1 MFSTLYNIIWL
12 LFNLVWFALWT
23 LKVIWKLGLIVYFCY
38 GALNLTFLIHK
49 LCKYVAEEHQKH
61 RNHHNHHLYSE
72 KHDNHHRS
80 SDHAMVRDTPSHG
93 SLLDTASI
101 YSDFSSRRSSEE
113 FVVTSWDSCQVRT
126 HHGIMGR
133 RFQDGGLLRY
143 RKWVPQQL
151 GDVIV
156 VTNSPPIGHMR
167 SQLTNHQVGIV

>member
-38 GALNLTFLIHK
+38 GALNLVFLIHK
-49 LCKYVAEEHQKH
+49 LCKYVAEEH
-61 RNHHNHHLYSE
+61 HNQRSQLRYSE

-80 SDHAMVRDTPSHG
+80 SDHTMERDTPSQG
-93 SLLDTASI
+93 SLLDTASV

-126 HHGIMGR
+126 HEQTLKYLFII
-133 RFQDGGLLRY
+133 QVY
-143 RKWVPQQL
+143 REKCAVCRMK
-151 GDVIV
+151 
-156 VTNSPPIGHMR
+156 NS
-167 SQLTNHQVGIV
+167 